1 MAVVDKTSKL
11 IRFIYEMVRFGREL
25 SGCMWMSLEMKQ
37 LKTVTYYFSDKSDTT
52 TANSDLEN

>member
-11 IRFIYEMVRFGREL
+11 IRFIYEMVWFGREL

-52 TANSDLEN
+52 TTNSDLEI